1 MKKPLELKNIVGGAV
16 QEQFS
21 KSFEKVL
28 ENLQN
33 PNTPFKNSREI
44 NIKLKFTQN
53 ENRDDV
59 HCSVLVSEKLA
70 PQSSLD
76 TAFVIGKDLKTG
88 EMFAEEYGKHITNG
102 QMTLEEAVSE
112 ANETPCDPET
122 GEVLESPPGNVLDF
136 RKIAAK

>member
-1 MKKPLELKNIVGGAV
+1 MKKPMELKNIVGGAV

-44 NIKLKFTQN
+44 TIKLKFTQN

-59 HCSVLVSEKLA
+59 KCAIQVSEKLA
-70 PQSSLD
+70 PQTSME
-76 TAFVIGKDLKTG
+76 TNFVIGKDLKTG
-88 EMFAEEYGKHITNG
+88 EVFAQEYGKHVTNG
-102 QMTLEEAVSE
+102 QMTIEESVAEQTEVDV
-112 ANETPCDPET
+112 DPET
-122 GEVLESPPGNVLDF
+122 GEILEPPKNVINF
-136 RKIAAK
+136 RKVSND